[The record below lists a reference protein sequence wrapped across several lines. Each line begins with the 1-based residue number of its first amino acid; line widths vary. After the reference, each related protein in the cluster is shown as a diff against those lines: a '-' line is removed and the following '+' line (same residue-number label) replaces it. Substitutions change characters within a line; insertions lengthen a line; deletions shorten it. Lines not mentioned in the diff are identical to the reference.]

1 MSNLYYD
8 NDWLISLSNLPG
20 VDMSQYNGPFT
31 GNGKVGFYTSMTD
44 IATSRT
50 FLTANYTFNQIG
62 KYQNN
67 IVQGFNTNTIKF
79 IHNVDS
85 NIQYSMVHQSIDLS
99 QGIVETK
106 FNVTSNNIPVL
117 TTKHQLTPL
126 RQYPFCVIQS
136 IEFTLEDDTNT
147 LDVFHEVGGNPNH
160 ISEMNFNNNV
170 IYNEKIYEDNGLY
183 ILNAEGNLNRVA
195 NDGQPVKIATAS
207 CYLFENASESNVK
220 KLGFNVYNDLNK
232 CYQKLRWSNLTAGTT
247 YKFYVLSAQMTAYDF
262 PTPLEEVKRI
272 LLNVAFKSASTD
284 ILTSVIA
291 SENLFFWNKLW
302 ESDVLLEPKLGI
314 TEPEQSDLA
323 LVKRSIRYSMFN
335 ILASIRDGVNAEVNP
350 LNLSY
355 LDANG
360 NIFFDG
366 DLWMVPILLFLKPDM
381 AKTILEYRYKNLEQA
396 TQLAASFGLKG
407 SKFPY
412 QDDVVGY
419 QSVYWD
425 VVSPLH
431 VFNNAVIAINVWNYY
446 RVSLDR
452 EWLSNKGYTM
462 MKNIA
467 DFMYSLITI
476 DESGNYNI
484 YNVAGMSDRVS
495 LNPAMTKYLFRL
507 AFKYIIEAS
516 YELNFIPKQTWK
528 DAFLHLDIFTT
539 TAPPC
544 GLIVY
549 DDQYEGE
556 NLDVLDHL
564 IILLPYY
571 SSLFFDPNKPCRDAQ
586 SIAVNIDYYM
596 NAITTKFQTDPINNL
611 IIANLF
617 ASVIQNDISQIGAF
631 YTALFKTL
639 NENTREIWGYFNRVS
654 ESQGNDVTLNALFI
668 MLFLTGIGGLQIKGG
683 VTESKFYYEEFGIKG
698 SYFANMPNTWK
709 NIRLKGVGVGQ
720 ELFNVVNMRSYP

>member
-8 NDWLISLSNLPG
+8 DNWVISLSNLPE

-31 GNGKVGFYTSMTD
+31 GNGKIGFYTSMNNVST
-44 IATSRT
+44 TRT
-50 FLTANYTFNQIG
+50 FLTANYTFSQIG

-67 IVQGFNTNTIKF
+67 IIQGFNTNSIKF
-79 IHNVDS
+79 IHNIDS
-85 NIQYSMVHQSIDLS
+85 NIEYSLVHQSIDLS
-99 QGIVETK
+99 QGLVETK
-106 FNVTSNNIPVL
+106 FNVTSNNTPIL
-117 TTKHQLTPL
+117 SAKHQMTPL
-126 RQYPFCVIQS
+126 RQYPFCVLQS
-136 IEFTLEDDTNT
+136 VEFQLANNT
-147 LDVFHEVGGNPNH
+147 SNIDIYHEVGGNPNF

-183 ILNAEGNLNRVA
+183 ILNAEGNLNRLG

-207 CYLFENASESNVK
+207 CYLFENASEPHVK
-220 KLGFNVYNDLNK
+220 KLGFNVYNDLTK
-232 CYQKLRWSNLTAGTT
+232 CYQKLRWSSLTAGTT
-247 YKFYVLSAQMTAYDF
+247 YKFYVLTAQMSAYDF

-272 LLNVAFKSASTD
+272 LLNVAFKSQD
-284 ILTSVIA
+284 INVLTSTIA
-291 SENLFFWNKLW
+291 SENQFLWNKLW
-302 ESDVLLEPKLGI
+302 ESDLILEPKAGI
-314 TEPEQSDLA
+314 TMLQQNDL
-323 LVKRSIRYSMFN
+323 LVVKRCIRSCMFN

-355 LDANG
+355 IDANG

-452 EWLSNKGYTM
+452 EWLSNKGYLM
-462 MKNIA
+462 MKNVA
-467 DFMYSLITI
+467 DFICSLISI
-476 DESGNYNI
+476 DEDGNYNLH
-484 YNVAGMSDRVS
+484 NVAGMSERIS
-495 LNPAMTKYLFRL
+495 LNPAMTKYMFRL
-507 AFKYIIEAS
+507 ALKYIIEAS
-516 YELNFIPKQTWK
+516 YELNFIPKQSWK
-528 DAFLHLDIFTT
+528 NAFLNLDINTT
-539 TAPPC
+539 VDGPC
-544 GLIVY
+544 GVILY
-549 DDQYEGE
+549 DDQFEGE

-571 SSLFFDPNKPCRDAQ
+571 SSLFFDPNKPCRDTQ
-586 SIAVNIDYYM
+586 SIATNVNYYISK
-596 NAITTKFQTDPINNL
+596 ITEAFQTDPINNL
-611 IIANLF
+611 IIANLY
-617 ASVIQNDISQIGAF
+617 ASIIQSDITQISNF
-631 YTALFKTL
+631 YSALFKTL
-639 NENTREIWGYFNRVS
+639 NENVRDIWGVFNRVS

-668 MLFLTGIGGLQIKGG
+668 MLFLAGIGGLQIKGG

-698 SYFANMPNTWK
+698 RYFANMPNTWK
-709 NIRLKGVGVGQ
+709 NIRLKGIGISQ